1 MPGNHGTGK
10 KRPARKGFVRV
21 IITLLFQAVGLA
33 ALLGL
38 VLGVRPETEKTAR
51 ASLSLDLMSR
61 VEIFEKNA
69 ASDLLGDLI
78 YIPKH
83 YVIPEDAAAP
93 APAEACYGST
103 TDPGELQAV
112 IDQAAELLDG
122 QPVVFDPEVV
132 FQPGIPIRYYR
143 DDTILVIAWREI
155 IDRKLCTFAE
165 VRIADGSQLRRKL
178 AGDAYG
184 SSTEM
189 YATDLAS
196 EANAVVAINGDF
208 YIHRSA
214 GVNVWQRQ
222 VTRFKLADRLDS
234 CFFTAGGD
242 MLMTAAGTFGTQE
255 AVQAFVDENDVTFGV
270 TFGPILVED
279 GQPLTIPDGYP
290 LGEVE
295 AYYSRSVVAVVD
307 DLHYLLMTVN
317 MDESVGC
324 DYPTTINQTA
334 RMIAAKGVQKAYA
347 VDGGQTAVIAMQ
359 GETVNPVD
367 YRNERTM
374 SDIIYF
380 ATALPEN
387 DR

>member
-1 MPGNHGTGK
+1 MPGNHGTRK
-10 KRPARKGFVRV
+10 KRPTRKSFVRV
-21 IITLLFQAVGLA
+21 IITLLFQVISLA

-38 VLGVRPETEKTAR
+38 VMGVRPETTKKAG
-51 ASLSLDLMSR
+51 ASLSLDLMSH
-61 VEIFEKNA
+61 VEMYERNA
-69 ASDLLGDLI
+69 ASDFLGDLV

-83 YVIPEDAAAP
+83 YAIPEDAAAP
-93 APAEACYGST
+93 PPVEACYGSV
-103 TDPGELQAV
+103 TDPGEVQAV
-112 IDQAAELLDG
+112 LDLASELLDG
-122 QPVVFDPEVV
+122 QSVVFDPEAA
-132 FQPGIPIRYYR
+132 FQPGVPIQYYR

-208 YIHRSA
+208 YIHRTA

-222 VTRFKLADRLDS
+222 VTRFKQADRLDS

-242 MLMTAAGTFGTQE
+242 MLMTASGTFGAQE
-255 AVQAFVDENDVTFGV
+255 AAQAFVDENDVTFGV
-270 TFGPILVED
+270 TFGPILVD
-279 GQPLTIPDGYP
+279 GGQPLTVPDGYP
-290 LGEVE
+290 LGEV
-295 AYYSRSVVAVVD
+295 ASFYSRSVVAMVD

-334 RMIAAKGVQKAYA
+334 QMIAAKGVQKAYA
-347 VDGGQTAVIAMQ
+347 VDGGQTAVIAMR

-367 YRNERTM
+367 YRSERTM